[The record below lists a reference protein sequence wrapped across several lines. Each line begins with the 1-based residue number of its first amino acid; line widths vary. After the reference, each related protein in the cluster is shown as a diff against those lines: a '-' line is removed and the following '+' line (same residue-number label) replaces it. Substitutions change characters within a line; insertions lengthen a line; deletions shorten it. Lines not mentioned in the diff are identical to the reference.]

1 MKRFEENRL
10 RDEHLEKVFSYLRGK
25 NQGDR
30 IKVKDKHTDQVREV
44 CFIRRGRV
52 NVSVC
57 DFESNE
63 SSLIGLEQ
71 VVIPEEGLS
80 HV

>member
-30 IKVKDKHTDQVREV
+30 IQVKDKNTDQIKEV

-57 DFESNE
+57 DPE
-63 SSLIGLEQ
+63 SSKSDLVGLEQ
-71 VVIPEEGLS
+71 VIIPEES
-80 HV
+80 